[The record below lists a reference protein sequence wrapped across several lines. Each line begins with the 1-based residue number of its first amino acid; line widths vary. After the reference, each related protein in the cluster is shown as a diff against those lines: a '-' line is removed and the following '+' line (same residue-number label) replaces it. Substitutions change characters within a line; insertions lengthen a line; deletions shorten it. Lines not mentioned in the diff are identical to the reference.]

1 MFTRIPSMALA
12 ARALAATAICGAVAL
27 GTGGAA
33 FATTPTASHS
43 TPVTARHV
51 TCARATKAMARINK
65 AEATISARL
74 PKLEAA
80 ESRLTTKG
88 HTKLAARVEK
98 RIQRLQTANGRL
110 GGLATKIQAKC
121 PTSTTS

>member
-1 MFTRIPSMALA
+1 MSTRIPSMTLA
-12 ARALAATAICGAVAL
+12 TKALAATAICAAVAL

-33 FATTPTASHS
+33 FATTPTASSS

-51 TCARATKAMARINK
+51 TCGRATKAMARINK
-65 AEATISARL
+65 AEAAISTRL
-74 PKLEAA
+74 PKLQAA

-88 HTKLAARVEK
+88 RTKVAARVEK
-98 RIQRLQTANGRL
+98 RIQRLETADGRL